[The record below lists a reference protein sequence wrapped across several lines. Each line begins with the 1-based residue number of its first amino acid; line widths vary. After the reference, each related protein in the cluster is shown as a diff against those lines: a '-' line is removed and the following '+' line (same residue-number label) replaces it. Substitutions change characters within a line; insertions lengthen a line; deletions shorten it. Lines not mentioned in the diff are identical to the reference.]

1 MSKQHAK
8 FTGAGAIE
16 AQIQSTLGIDY
27 NVYEVRL
34 HLSTGADAT
43 GAEPVTLSLLSSGS
57 TSSPF
62 NCVIEST
69 AITGAQNYYYRPTIP
84 LHFKHNDKFRVA
96 WANDASSYKTYG
108 LEIVWDYF

>member
-1 MSKQHAK
+1 MSKQHYKA
-8 FTGAGAIE
+8 TGSSVIDV
-16 AQIQSTLGIDY
+16 TLNTSIGLDY
-27 NVYEVRL
+27 NIYEVRL
-34 HLSTGADAT
+34 HLGSSAT
-43 GAEPVTLSLLSSGS
+43 GAEPLSLSILSSGS

-69 AITGAQNYYYRPTIP
+69 AITGLQNFYYRPTIP

-96 WANDASSYKTYG
+96 WANDASSYKTWG